1 MSPFRVSVG
10 APGADA
16 GAVVRLARTAEEC
29 NLDAVWIGDS
39 AGAAANADDAYVMV
53 TAAAC
58 AAVTFDIRINA
69 FLSGRGSTTPLRLAE
84 DIGVVDTIA
93 AGRLSVAFVSSEAP
107 DEEWRAN
114 LDRILEA
121 WRGWE
126 LPGGGSVSL
135 TPGPAQP
142 QIPAWQ
148 VGPGPSLGKHL
159 LPVREGGR
167 SSPILVQPWTAEA
180 RLPCVEEVLK
190 LASEVESADAEE
202 LLLTVDGSSGQ
213 LEETARLLAAVLAP
227 CSRACPDEIELL
239 AHDARRWWEECSHL
253 HRLT

>member
-1 MSPFRVSVG
+1 MSPFRASVG

-29 NLDAVWIGDS
+29 NFDAVWIGDP
-39 AGAAANADDAYVMV
+39 AGAASNADDAYVMV
-53 TAAAC
+53 AAAAC

-69 FLSGRGSTTPLRLAE
+69 FISGRGSTTPLRLAE

-93 AGRLSVAFVSSEAP
+93 AGRLGVAFVAPEAP

-114 LDRILEA
+114 LDRVLEA

-126 LPGGGSVSL
+126 LPGGGLVSL

-142 QIPAWQ
+142 RIPAWQ
-148 VGPGPSLGKHL
+148 VGPGPSGERL

-167 SSPILVQPWTAEA
+167 SSPILVQRWTAEA

-190 LASEVESADAEE
+190 LVSEVESTDAEE
-202 LLLTVDGSSGQ
+202 LLLTVDGPSGQ
-213 LEETARLLAAVLAP
+213 LEETVKLLGAVLVP
-227 CSRACPDEIELL
+227 CSRACPDEVELL
-239 AHDARRWWEECSHL
+239 AHDARRWWEECAHL
-253 HRLT
+253 HRLP